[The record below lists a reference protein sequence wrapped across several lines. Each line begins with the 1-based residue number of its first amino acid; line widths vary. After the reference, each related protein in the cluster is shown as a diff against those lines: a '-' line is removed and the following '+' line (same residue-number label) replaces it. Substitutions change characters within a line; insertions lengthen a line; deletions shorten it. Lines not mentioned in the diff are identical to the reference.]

1 VQRSKSITID
11 QPICSFDQHKEK
23 IERMRQFQMPL
34 CLFVF
39 TGVILC
45 SPRIAQ
51 AQQTT
56 QPKDKPAANA
66 PTISAPLVGG
76 ISIPPVL
83 TQARNLT
90 KLVLPSIS
98 QRLLNPPSPFGGDPA
113 ATLRS
118 AILNKLGIRYR
129 FYGTDDNGYDCS
141 GFVWRV
147 FQDAGVDFQR
157 VAARS
162 LWNQLPEATAEEA
175 KQFGTLVFFNDLKH
189 VGIVR
194 DATTFYHSSSSKGV
208 TISEFAGY
216 WEKRITGYRRAPLAL
231 IPQLMKAVE

>member
-1 VQRSKSITID
+1 
-11 QPICSFDQHKEK
+11 
-23 IERMRQFQMPL
+23 MRQFQMPL
-34 CLFVF
+34 CLFVLS
-39 TGVILC
+39 GVLFC
-45 SPRIAQ
+45 APQATQ
-51 AQQTT
+51 AQQAA
-56 QPKDKPAANA
+56 QQKDKPEAKAS
-66 PTISAPLVGG
+66 TFSAPLVGE
-76 ISIPPVL
+76 IPIPPVL

-118 AILNKLGIRYR
+118 AILKKLGIRYR

-147 FQDAGVDFQR
+147 FQDAGADFQR

-162 LWNQLPEATAEEA
+162 LWSQLPEATADET

-194 DATTFYHSSSSKGV
+194 DANTFYHSSSSKGV
-208 TISEFAGY
+208 TVSEFAGY